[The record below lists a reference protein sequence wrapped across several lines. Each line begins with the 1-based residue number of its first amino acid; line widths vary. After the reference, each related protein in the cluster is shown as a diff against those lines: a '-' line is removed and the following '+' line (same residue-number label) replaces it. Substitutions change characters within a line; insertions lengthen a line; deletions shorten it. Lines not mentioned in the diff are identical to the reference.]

1 MLCKLEI
8 VKVKIY
14 LQNSNKKFNK
24 TMEEKIVLKDQK
36 NTQSDGTGT
45 YIHCPGTDFQR
56 NYMTLQRKLFKF
68 I

>member
-8 VKVKIY
+8 VKVKMY

-24 TMEEKIVLKDQK
+24 TMEEKIVAQK
-36 NTQSDGTGT
+36 NTQSHGT